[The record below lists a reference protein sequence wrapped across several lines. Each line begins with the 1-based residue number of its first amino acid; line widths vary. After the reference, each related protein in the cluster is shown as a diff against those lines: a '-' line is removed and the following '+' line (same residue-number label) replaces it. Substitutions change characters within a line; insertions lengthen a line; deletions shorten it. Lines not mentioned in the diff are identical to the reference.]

1 VLLAS
6 VFVFTVWFSSYIL
19 QHLIFLACESDH
31 KTTKKTKIFGGK
43 NFDFFGFCNGHFFF
57 QGGGVPDKKI
67 FVVAENDIDK
77 KLLTQLL
84 DRSGSCD
91 KNFFF
96 NFVCLEVE
104 QNNLVEG
111 FANV

>member
-1 VLLAS
+1 MKKN
-6 VFVFTVWFSSYIL
+6 
-19 QHLIFLACESDH
+19 IFLHAKNFQTP
-31 KTTKKTKIFGGK
+31 KTTKKKQKNLAGKISTFL
-43 NFDFFGFCNGHFFF
+43 DFVTVTFFS
-57 QGGGVPDKKI
+57 GGGVPGKKI

-96 NFVCLEVE
+96 NFVCLDVE
-104 QNNLVEG
+104 QNNLVVG
-111 FANV
+111 IANV